1 MPYLCTPKT
10 GKKRKD
16 RMDNI
21 GIMLTLT
28 ILVVV
33 GYAAHRLG
41 YIGGDFDKKLSGF
54 IVDFTCPALI
64 LSSVMGERLPDR
76 HLILP
81 LLGIGFLTYFLLS
94 FAGIY
99 LPRLITKKKQD
110 EGILGFAMMFGNV
123 GFIGYPIV
131 ASIFGPEAVFY
142 AAILNVPNTL
152 CVFTIGNTLLH
163 GGRVKSHFDYRILYC
178 PAMIAAY
185 IAMLIVATGFDQT
198 PEIVSS
204 PLTLLGN
211 ITIPGALLII
221 GSSMASLPVRK
232 MAGDMSVYL
241 TTALRLVV
249 LPLLVHLVFTAIGF
263 QPFSVAV
270 NTIIISMPVAT
281 YGTIFCLKEGI
292 DVTVMTEVT
301 FVSTIASIV
310 TVPLLT
316 ALVV

>member
-1 MPYLCTPKT
+1 
-10 GKKRKD
+10 
-16 RMDNI
+16 MDNI

-28 ILVVV
+28 LLVVV

-41 YIGGDFDKKLSGF
+41 YIGGDFDKKLSGL

-64 LSSVMGERLPDR
+64 LSSVMGDRLPDR
-76 HLILP
+76 EMILP
-81 LLGIGFLTYFLLS
+81 LLGIGFLTYIILTA
-94 FAGIY
+94 AGFY
-99 LPRLITKKKQD
+99 LPRIVTKKKSN

-152 CVFTIGNTLLH
+152 FVFTVGNTLLH
-163 GGRVKSHFDYRILYC
+163 GGRMKSRFNYKILYC
-178 PAMIAAY
+178 PAMLAAY
-185 IAMLIVATGFDQT
+185 VSMLIVALGIDHIPTL
-198 PEIVSS
+198 VSH

-232 MAGDMSVYL
+232 MAGDISVYL

-249 LPLLVHLVFTAIGF
+249 LPLLVHLIFTAVGF
-263 QPFSVAV
+263 QPLSVAI
-270 NTIIISMPVAT
+270 NTILISMPVAT
-281 YGTIFCLKEGI
+281 YGTIFCLKQGI
-292 DVTVMTEVT
+292 DVTMMTEVT
-301 FVSTIASIV
+301 FTSTILSIA
-310 TVPLLT
+310 TVPMLT
-316 ALVV
+316 ALLV

>member
-1 MPYLCTPKT
+1 
-10 GKKRKD
+10 
-16 RMDNI
+16 MDNI
-21 GIMLTLT
+21 EIMLTLT
-28 ILVVV
+28 ILVVI
-33 GYAAHRLG
+33 GYAAHRLN

-64 LSSVMGERLPDR
+64 LSSVMGDRLPDR
-76 HLILP
+76 EMILP

-94 FAGIY
+94 FAGFY
-99 LPRLITKKKQD
+99 LPRFVTKKKSD

-163 GGRVKSHFDYRILYC
+163 GGRIKRRFDYKILYC

-185 IAMLIVATGFDQT
+185 IAMLIVATGFDRV
-198 PEIVSS
+198 PRIISH
-204 PLTLLGN
+204 PLTLLGG

-249 LPLLVHLVFTAIGF
+249 LPLLIHFTFTLVGF
-263 QPFSVAV
+263 QPLSVAI

-301 FVSTIASIV
+301 FITTIVSIV

-316 ALVV
+316 MLLV